1 MSRVIT
7 VTWAPEAIDRAL
19 EFGSRALQAGDGET
33 VTMPVMHLACLLDL
47 GRHALAQHEK
57 TDRDLFVLAQ
67 VGRMYLDAL
76 DDDPENEHLTLPE
89 AMLVTEVREAVE
101 RWENP

>member
-1 MSRVIT
+1 MST
-7 VTWAPEAIDRAL
+7 E
-19 EFGSRALQAGDGET
+19 
-33 VTMPVMHLACLLDL
+33 
-47 GRHALAQHEK
+47 
-57 TDRDLFVLAQ
+57 RDLFVLAQ